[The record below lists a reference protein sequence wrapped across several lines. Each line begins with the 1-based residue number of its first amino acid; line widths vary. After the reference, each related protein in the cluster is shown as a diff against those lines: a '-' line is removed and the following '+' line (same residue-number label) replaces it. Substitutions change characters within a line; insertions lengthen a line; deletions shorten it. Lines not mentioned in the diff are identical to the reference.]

1 MTAVTCASCGAALPF
16 DAAFCPRCGAPS
28 PAVRAAPAER
38 DVTEQQIRERLARA
52 LGGKFEVRRLV
63 CRGERADVFE
73 VWDTSLGR
81 RLAVKVLRPDVSW
94 TPAMIAAFKEGT
106 AVISRLNHPNIL
118 PVHFVDEG
126 QGLVYYARPFVDGE
140 SLDTLVR
147 RRGPLPISEAL
158 GIVNPL
164 LQALEHAHREGVVH
178 GGLKPANVMLDA
190 SGRPLLADFGIA
202 RLADCAPAR
211 ESPAAATEYESPE
224 QRHAS
229 SEGDARSDVYGAA
242 ALLVQ
247 VTTAGLAARG
257 NPYEPPPP
265 GGLSPGAAPIVDRL
279 PKWLVTVLMRALA
292 RDPAD
297 RYESASALQA
307 ALASGAASSA
317 TELVPVEPLLR
328 RLRGAEP
335 VVLMPGAPS
344 PPRDAPRRVSPPP
357 VSPPRAE
364 VRPEPVREIPPEPA
378 AEPASRRPLSAPRR
392 ARAPVIPLLVLLL
405 LLAGALVAWSL
416 LTRPSLTVVNRLV
429 LPVQVHVQNVADWT
443 LEPGA
448 SERQTVARGR
458 PVSIH
463 WEVVQPMAGAVAAGE
478 RLGGSATIAE
488 PGRAS
493 TYDVSMG
500 RGNAAYF
507 APMITNETG
516 APLQIV
522 VNAGLDSARA
532 CQCTVPPGARRML
545 IGYYR
550 LFSNSTVEARD
561 ATGRSATFRNVGD
574 QVTASSGTVG
584 LRFAAGDLRL
594 GAAPSARGG
603 R

>member
-1 MTAVTCASCGAALPF
+1 MTAVTCTSCGAALPF

-63 CRGERADVFE
+63 CRGDRADVFE

-94 TPAMIAAFKEGT
+94 TAEMIAAFKQGT

-126 QGLVYYARPFVDGE
+126 QGLVYYARPFVEGE

-147 RRGPLPISEAL
+147 RRGPLPIGEAL

-247 VTTAGLAARG
+247 LTTAGLAVRG

-265 GGLSPGAAPIVDRL
+265 GGLAPGAAPIVDRL

-307 ALASGAASSA
+307 ALASGAASSG

-328 RLRGAEP
+328 RLRGAEQ

-344 PPRDAPRRVSPPP
+344 PPP

-364 VRPEPVREIPPEPA
+364 LRPEPAREAPPA
-378 AEPASRRPLSAPRR
+378 RATEPASRRPLSAPRR
-392 ARAPVIPLLVLLL
+392 ARAPIIPLLVLVL
-405 LLAGALVAWSL
+405 LLAGAFLAWSL
-416 LTRPSLTVVNRLV
+416 LTRPSLTVVNRLA
-429 LPVQVHVQNVADWT
+429 LPVQVHVQDVADWT

-463 WEVVQPMAGAVAAGE
+463 WAVVQPMAGTAAAGD
-478 RLGGSATIAE
+478 RLSGAATIAE

-507 APMITNETG
+507 APMVTNETG
-516 APLQIV
+516 APLRIV
-522 VNAGLDSARA
+522 VNAGLDAARD
-532 CQCTVPPGARRML
+532 CSCTVPPGARRML

-550 LFSNSTVEARD
+550 LFSNSTVEAQD
-561 ATGRSATFRNVGD
+561 ATGRSATFRNVGG
-574 QVTASSGTVG
+574 QVSATSGTVG

-594 GAAPSARGG
+594 GAAPSTRGG